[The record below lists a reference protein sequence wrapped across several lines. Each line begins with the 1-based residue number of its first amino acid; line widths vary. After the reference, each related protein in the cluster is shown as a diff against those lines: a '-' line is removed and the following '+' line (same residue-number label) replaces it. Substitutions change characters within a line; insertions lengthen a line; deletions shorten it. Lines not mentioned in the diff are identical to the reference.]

1 MMTNEENKVI
11 ATRKASNPVGA
22 LIDARKNNLA
32 MSALP
37 AFQKAEH
44 IVKVEKVQDILK
56 SFFKVYKGFYVN
68 HRFNKG
74 KSFTVVKVDNPD
86 FPQVNYDIKQAVY
99 TNLLKELGVEV
110 VFSNRTN
117 SYLYRIHC

>member
-1 MMTNEENKVI
+1 MNEENKVI
-11 ATRKASNPVGA
+11 AARKASNPVGA
-22 LIDARKNNLA
+22 LIDARKRNLA

-74 KSFTVVKVDNPD
+74 KLLQSWKLVTLI
-86 FPQVNYDIKQAVY
+86 FPIWAM
-99 TNLLKELGVEV
+99 L
-110 VFSNRTN
+110 
-117 SYLYRIHC
+117 